1 MVAGGGAVTAG
12 DGEESSGG
20 GAVVGNLGIAGFG
33 GGLRAPK
40 RPSPRVFGSKAS
52 PLPILGRAENVIMGR
67 VGIA

>member
-33 GGLRAPK
+33 GGRRAPK
-40 RPSPRVFGSKAS
+40 RPSPRVSAAKLRVPSVTNIG
-52 PLPILGRAENVIMGR
+52 LGR
-67 VGIA
+67 

>member
-33 GGLRAPK
+33 GGRRAPK
-40 RPSPRVFGSKAS
+40 RPSPRVSAAKLLHYQYWAG
-52 PLPILGRAENVIMGR
+52 PRML
-67 VGIA
+67 